1 MTDIKP
7 QTKRAQL
14 LKFVNRKSGASI
26 DAIQRKLEWQPQTI
40 RAEISRL
47 RKRGLVVTC
56 ASSPEGPVYRAHAPE
71 RA

>member
-14 LKFVNRKSGASI
+14 LKLVNRKSGASI
-26 DAIQRKLEWQPQTI
+26 DAIQRKLEWQPHTI

-47 RKRGLVVTC
+47 RKPGVAITC
-56 ASSPEGPVYRAHAPE
+56 TTSPKGPAYRAHAPE
-71 RA
+71 NT